1 MLKPQ
6 IKRFSKPRTWKELPI
21 ETAGSS
27 INQLGGSGGQV
38 IKTGDWRAFRP
49 VVDSGK
55 CVQCRVCE
63 TFCPENAIA
72 LKGEDVRVD
81 YDYCKGCGICAHE
94 CRSGAISMVK
104 EAV

>member
-1 MLKPQ
+1 LEEAQ
-6 IKRFSKPRTWKELPI
+6 IKRFSRPRTWRELPI

-27 INQLGGSGGQV
+27 INQLGGSGGQI

-49 VVDSGK
+49 VVDSSK
-55 CVQCRVCE
+55 CVQCGMCE

-72 LKGEDVRVD
+72 LKEESVTVD

-94 CRSGAISMVK
+94 CRVSAIGMVK